1 MNTTRLFH
9 SMMLIASVSLAGS
22 AHAGLLGLGGGGS
35 AQGLLQG
42 QAVGNFSRGID
53 SMGSARGNAGASV
66 SGQSELAGQGRS
78 GAAAVRRQLD
88 DTRDDVAQQAASATD
103 TATSAANA
111 AGTTTR
117 RGVGRIGNGVQRGN
131 ERLQGS
137 GDADASVSGS
147 GSGSGSGRAGAMSI
161 RGAGASE
168 GNVQTQANVS
178 GRGGAASIGLA
189 ATVRGSGD
197 VN

>member
-53 SMGSARGNAGASV
+53 SMGSERGNAGASV
-66 SGQSELAGQGRS
+66 SGQSELAGQGRA
-78 GAAAVRRQLD
+78 GAVVVRRQLD
-88 DTRDDVAQQAASATD
+88 DARDGVAQQATSATD
-103 TATSAANA
+103 TATSVTNA
-111 AGTTTR
+111 VGTSAR
-117 RGVGRIGNGVQRGN
+117 HGVGRVGNAVQRGS

-147 GSGSGSGRAGAMSI
+147 GGGGGNAGAMSI
-161 RGAGASE
+161 RGAGASQ
-168 GNVQTQANVS
+168 GNAQTQTNVS